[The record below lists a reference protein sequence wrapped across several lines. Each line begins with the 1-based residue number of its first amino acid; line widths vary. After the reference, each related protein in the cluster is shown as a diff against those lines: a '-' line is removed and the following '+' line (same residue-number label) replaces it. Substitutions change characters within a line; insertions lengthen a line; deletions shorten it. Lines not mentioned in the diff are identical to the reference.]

1 MKKFEKQK
9 LSLDLDAL
17 FPGESVPIGNSIVII
32 RPLSISQITTISK
45 KLKTM
50 GSILAKEGVTWE
62 NFSEK
67 TSIFKIA
74 VTMLESFPEV
84 LEEASNIEV
93 EDLKQLPLDYVILI
107 LTKIIEVNLKS
118 KETLTKNFKS
128 LTEQLLVEME
138 GVPVLK

>member
-138 GVPVLK
+138 GVPVLN

>member
-17 FPGESVPIGNSIVII
+17 FPGESVQIGNSIVII
-32 RPLSISQITTISK
+32 RPLSIAQIALISK

-74 VTMLESFPEV
+74 VTLLESFPEV

-138 GVPVLK
+138 GVPVLN

>member
-17 FPGESVPIGNSIVII
+17 FPGESVQIGNSIVII
-32 RPLSISQITTISK
+32 RPLSIAQIALISK

-138 GVPVLK
+138 GVPVLN